1 MTGIIII
8 VGIYIAA
15 IVAINRRYRPPE
27 QVATPDLTDR
37 LSRIE
42 TLREQ
47 IAAVQELL
55 TDIDLSSGTY
65 LKCITLD
72 WETAAEHSLTVDIWL
87 DGASDS
93 TKIMRALAQA
103 RLAELSEQ
111 LYDEI
116 GKLPYRHRQNALRKA
131 VRHVD
136 KTFSAGGGGDRA

>member
-42 TLREQ
+42 ALREQ
-47 IAAVQELL
+47 IAAVQELI

-72 WETAAEHSLTVDIWL
+72 WETAAEHTLTVDIWL

-103 RLAELSEQ
+103 RLEELSGQ

-116 GKLPYRHRQNALRKA
+116 GKLPYRRRQNVLRET
-131 VRHVD
+131 VRPVD
-136 KTFSAGGGGDRA
+136 KTFSAGGGGDNA

>member
-15 IVAINRRYRPPE
+15 YVAINKRYRLPE
-27 QVATPDLTDR
+27 QAATPDLTDR

-42 TLREQ
+42 ALREQ
-47 IAAVQELL
+47 IAAVQELI
-55 TDIDLSSGTY
+55 TDIDLSSGKY

-103 RLAELSEQ
+103 RLEEHSGQ

-131 VRHVD
+131 VRRVD
-136 KTFSAGGGGDRA
+136 KRLSAGGGDGNA